1 MLALCD
7 EILLQIACWCVTIM
21 YMFIHARIHVCFQLL
36 AMSEYNLHRTLGS
49 LEPLDAA
56 TVIPSVNELLTKYIS
71 TINLFTASYVDY
83 IQGLSTSRRFV
94 GELQQYPEFVEIIK
108 VCKADVIT

>member
-1 MLALCD
+1 M
-7 EILLQIACWCVTIM
+7 
-21 YMFIHARIHVCFQLL
+21 HIHVCLQLL

-49 LEPLDAA
+49 LEPLDTT
-56 TVIPSVNELLTKYIS
+56 TVIPSVNELLAKYIS

-108 VCKADVIT
+108 VCLADVITRSVYILFK